1 MTVTDPPWEHGWA
14 REPTQTRHA
23 LCPTHN
29 THVSNLNP
37 PCSRLPAGQP
47 QGPNRRAAHLPQA
60 PTWTISSRLS
70 PLQQCAVTCRGALW
84 AGEAAVGACG
94 RCPAGGAAV
103 AALTARA
110 LRMSS
115 QRPGVAAAG
124 QVEAAPEL
132 GAGILALVGVIHGA
146 NCRGMGVMIIRT
158 QKSRRQSRLPKPSE
172 PSPRPSLQVALRAG
186 GGAESFT
193 GKLQRIGP

>member
-1 MTVTDPPWEHGWA
+1 M
-14 REPTQTRHA
+14 
-23 LCPTHN
+23 
-29 THVSNLNP
+29 
-37 PCSRLPAGQP
+37 
-47 QGPNRRAAHLPQA
+47 
-60 PTWTISSRLS
+60 
-70 PLQQCAVTCRGALW
+70 
-84 AGEAAVGACG
+84 
-94 RCPAGGAAV
+94 

-186 GGAESFT
+186 GGAESYT
-193 GKLQRIGP
+193 GKLQRIGGTVTVTTRADSAAVLPWRTWQSLATVT